1 MQIINTGGTDM
12 KKIKKLDWKF
22 FGIVVAA
29 MCVLYILTRYCM
41 GSLYTPEWVARQ
53 LFPFF
58 AGMITAYSLSG
69 KRRIVVISFIG
80 YISGL
85 VAGEIFGGFESH
97 IGPQYHHWGW
107 LIFIIVFIIFFIAAI
122 LVEKKTEHQ

>member
-22 FGIVVAA
+22 FGTVFAA

-41 GSLYTPEWVARQ
+41 GSFYTPEWVARQ

-58 AGMITAYSLSG
+58 AGMMTAYSLSG

-85 VAGEIFGGFESH
+85 VAGEIFGGFENH
-97 IGPQYHHWGW
+97 IGPQYLHWGW
-107 LIFIIVFIIFFIAAI
+107 LIFIIVFIVFFITATFDFLASSI
-122 LVEKKTEHQ
+122 N

>member
-1 MQIINTGGTDM
+1 MILYIQIINTGGTDM

-22 FGIVVAA
+22 FGIVFAA

-58 AGMITAYSLSG
+58 AGMMIECPCVFKGG
-69 KRRIVVISFIG
+69 KKRV
-80 YISGL
+80 
-85 VAGEIFGGFESH
+85 GFF
-97 IGPQYHHWGW
+97 
-107 LIFIIVFIIFFIAAI
+107 L
-122 LVEKKTEHQ
+122 